1 MDPRELQRR
10 KEFFGKRF
18 LGETEEYTEA
28 KETKETV
35 MKHRII
41 RRHSFDTIESD
52 QKQYILARA
61 TFATRYHDNV
71 DSDASSDVDLSSSS
85 SSNSLALDHKT
96 NVVYRVSF
104 ADPERV
110 EAVQAL
116 LSKNKKSIIVH
127 QRSNQ
132 EEFANEKIEA
142 CANSAIKIYNT
153 STSDEKK
160 LGESSETKHYNSRL
174 EDSSIVADSSK
185 QLTGKS
191 LLEFNKTESGPTLAD
206 STSRIHESYI
216 DKRCSTDEKQSL
228 EIRIQSQTTP
238 VVQVGPQD
246 DDHTLSLAPICNL
259 L

>member
-10 KEFFGKRF
+10 KEFCGKRF

-28 KETKETV
+28 KETKENI

-71 DSDASSDVDLSSSS
+71 ESDTSSTVDLSSSS
-85 SSNSLALDHKT
+85 SSNKSLDLDHKM

-127 QRSNQ
+127 QRHNQ
-132 EEFANEKIEA
+132 EEFAAERIEP

-153 STSDEKK
+153 STSEEKK
-160 LGESSETKHYNSRL
+160 PGESSETKHYTSRQ
-174 EDSSIVADSSK
+174 DDPSNAADLSK
-185 QLTGKS
+185 QLKGQS
-191 LLEFNKTESGPTLAD
+191 ILQVNKTETD
-206 STSRIHESYI
+206 SIPRIHESYI

-246 DDHTLSLAPICNL
+246 DDHILSLAPLCNL